1 MYVYQLA
8 MICIQCLHDADLG
21 LIEKYFPNNRDDTD
35 LDEFDKASGI
45 SRTCEQSVAVNKCEG
60 ACASSLRPSAL
71 NSNGF
76 SKVKPVGVSG

>member
-1 MYVYQLA
+1 MKL
-8 MICIQCLHDADLG
+8 LHDFNLKQENIF
-21 LIEKYFPNNRDDTD
+21 LNNRDDTS

-76 SKVKPVGVSG
+76 SKVKFVGISD

>member
-1 MYVYQLA
+1 MLIYNQLR
-8 MICIQCLHDADLG
+8 
-21 LIEKYFPNNRDDTD
+21 KYFRNYRA

-76 SKVKPVGVSG
+76 SKVKPVDISD

>member
-1 MYVYQLA
+1 M
-8 MICIQCLHDADLG
+8 
-21 LIEKYFPNNRDDTD
+21 F

-76 SKVKPVGVSG
+76 SKVKIISISDYCIEYNSLCLITIVEIKLNL